1 MNETTDVNPQWMALI
16 GLLGGQILAYLNGN
30 GETPQ
35 QQLIRWIC
43 QLGWSAVVV
52 SMAIDVLAQ
61 GGLVRI
67 EEGPEDVVI
76 KPIVIGRRTDPDK
89 S

>member
-1 MNETTDVNPQWMALI
+1 MDESVKINPQLMAFI

-52 SMAIDVLAQ
+52 SMAVDVLAQ
-61 GGLVRI
+61 GGLVQI
-67 EEGPEDVVI
+67 KDGPEDVVI
-76 KPIVIGRRTDPDK
+76 KPIQGEKKWSAILG
-89 S
+89 